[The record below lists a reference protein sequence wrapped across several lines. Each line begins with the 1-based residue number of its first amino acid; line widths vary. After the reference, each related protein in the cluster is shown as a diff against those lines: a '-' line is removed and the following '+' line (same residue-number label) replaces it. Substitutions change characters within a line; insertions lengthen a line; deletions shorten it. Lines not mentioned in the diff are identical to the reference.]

1 VNRFY
6 VHTYERTDGKRT
18 VVNQPLGEIRMPISD
33 DIKDADFRRFRVLQ
47 DGNDEFLK
55 NFWLA
60 FIYVGQGILYKKP
73 LVEIFLLCGDIKDAD
88 F

>member
-1 VNRFY
+1 MTFQKIFNWLLSSLLRVS
-6 VHTYERTDGKRT
+6 KK
-18 VVNQPLGEIRMPISD
+18 PLVKIFLLCG

-47 DGNDEFLK
+47 DGNDEFFK